1 VTPLTQRTRLLATAR
16 RLAVFTVA
24 YNLAEGAV
32 AITAAVASGSGAL
45 LSFGLDSGI
54 ESLSA
59 AVLLWRLGAEL
70 RDPERAERV
79 ERVAER
85 AIGITFFVL
94 AAYVAVDAVAALADR
109 DEPDAS
115 PIGLALTGLSLV
127 VMPLLAR
134 RKHRVGDAL
143 DSGAVRA
150 DAAQTMAC
158 VWLSGVVL
166 LGLALNAA
174 LEWWWADPIAALAV
188 VLLLLDEGR
197 EALMADHTD
206 DPDDR

>member
-1 VTPLTQRTRLLATAR
+1 MTPLEQRASLLATAR
-16 RLAVFTVA
+16 RLALFTVA
-24 YNLAEGAV
+24 YNLVEGAV
-32 AITAAVASGSGAL
+32 AITAARIAGSGAL
-45 LSFGLDSGI
+45 LSFGLDSGV

-59 AVLLWRLGAEL
+59 TVLLWRLGVEL

-79 ERVAER
+79 ERRAER

-94 AAYVAVDAVAALADR
+94 AAYVTTDAVTALANR

-115 PIGLALTGLSLV
+115 AVGLVLTGVSLV

-134 RKHRVGDAL
+134 RKHRVGSVL

-166 LGLALNAA
+166 IGLALNAA
-174 LEWWWADPIAALAV
+174 LEWWWADPVAALAV
-188 VLLLLDEGR
+188 VLLLVNEGR
-197 EALMADHTD
+197 EALAGDGD
-206 DPDDR
+206 

>member
-1 VTPLTQRTRLLATAR
+1 MRPTATRTDHLAHAQ
-16 RLAVFTVA
+16 RLALLTVA
-24 YNLAEGAV
+24 WNLGEGAI
-32 AITAAVASGSGAL
+32 AITAALVAHSGAL

-59 AVLLWRLGAEL
+59 TVLLWRLRAEL

-85 AIGITFFVL
+85 VIGVTFLVL
-94 AAYVAVDAVAALADR
+94 AAYVAVDAITALARR

-115 PIGLALTGLSLV
+115 PVGLVLTALSLV

-134 RKHRVGDAL
+134 RKRRVADAL
-143 DSGAVRA
+143 DSGAMRA
-150 DAAQTMAC
+150 DAAQTLAC

-174 LEWWWADPIAALAV
+174 LEWWWADPISALAV
-188 VLLLLDEGR
+188 VLLLINEGR
-197 EALMADHTD
+197 GAIVGDED
-206 DPDDR
+206 